1 MLVVCHAGA
10 AHEGG
15 PPTPAVL
22 LVHLRPPLLDL
33 QRWRVGARQAGWRH
47 VWTGQMMSGQG

>member
-22 LVHLRPPLLDL
+22 LIHLHPPLLDL
-33 QRWRVGARQAGWRH
+33 QRGGLVPGRRGG
-47 VWTGQMMSGQG
+47 GMCGQGR